1 MKDLKKKLKDL
12 FKLPNLRKKKKT
24 VETPKQWVKGKKNIK
39 IPKAKKAG
47 DMVTLEMVSRKKYR
61 VPGLRRFNQ
70 VLAGAFIIVNFLI
83 SQAALTSATPEVG
96 FLFLV
101 NSYLL
106 IWGLWKSRKE
116 KQKIE
121 V

>member
-1 MKDLKKKLKDL
+1 MKKKLKDL
-12 FKLPNLRKKKKT
+12 FKFPTRKKKS
-24 VETPKQWVKGKKNIK
+24 VETPKEWVKGKSKIK
-39 IPKAKKAG
+39 VPKTTKAA
-47 DMVTLEMVSRKKYR
+47 DMVSLELVKRRKVR

-116 KQKIE
+116 KEKIE